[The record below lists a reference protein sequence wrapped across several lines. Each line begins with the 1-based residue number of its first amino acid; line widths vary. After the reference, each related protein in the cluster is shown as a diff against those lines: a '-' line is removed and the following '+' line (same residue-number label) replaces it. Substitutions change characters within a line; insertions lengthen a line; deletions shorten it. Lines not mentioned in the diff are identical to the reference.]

1 MRLSI
6 KFWKHKALA
15 RQPDK
20 NFQAESFR
28 IQKQMKFWTG
38 LMAIS
43 AVAAAIFTF
52 RYVWITADILRQAQN
67 DSRQEFRPYV
77 VVKEVK
83 ALIENKLIFDDAIEY
98 HIRSSVEYVN
108 PGKTPAMSFQAIC
121 DVNPDSSL
129 PIDIEG
135 NFGEDVYR
143 PEKGSVLLGIQQFE
157 FVKYFKLVLFTSE
170 EKKTSRLFNI

>member
-1 MRLSI
+1 
-6 KFWKHKALA
+6 
-15 RQPDK
+15 
-20 NFQAESFR
+20 
-28 IQKQMKFWTG
+28 
-38 LMAIS
+38 
-43 AVAAAIFTF
+43 
-52 RYVWITADILRQAQN
+52 
-67 DSRQEFRPYV
+67 
-77 VVKEVK
+77 
-83 ALIENKLIFDDAIEY
+83 LIENKLIFDDAIEY